1 MLVLVAPIDAWCIS
15 FLTTTIVLFLISRC
29 TSCQGTGHDSSDAW
43 LAPKVTLS
51 WRGPK
56 RPTPVLHLQLSLWP
70 LFLVTVHT
78 ASTSLPVPAGFLTP
92 YSTDKIQHNNDRAGG
107 EANAES
113 YEQTHALQSS
123 RQLPVTCEQQNDP
136 SGAILM
142 SPCDD

>member
-1 MLVLVAPIDAWCIS
+1 M
-15 FLTTTIVLFLISRC
+15 
-29 TSCQGTGHDSSDAW
+29 
-43 LAPKVTLS
+43 
-51 WRGPK
+51 
-56 RPTPVLHLQLSLWP
+56 
-70 LFLVTVHT
+70 TVHT

-136 SGAILM
+136 SGTM
-142 SPCDD
+142 